1 MHGVRQWWVRLSILH
16 KAIVLSCAFV
26 IPILLVVG
34 LLMNDFYDYREK
46 SDDILSEYA
55 RCTDYMNAMEQEN
68 ALLGELTFAAPES
81 DTIDKYAD
89 AVQDTAAAWER
100 LRSAETDGS
109 TQSEVLKQ
117 VIDRTMKSYRV
128 RQETFIAQLHD
139 GTFDAVNYEAL
150 RTQGSYLTQYTD
162 QLTAAFLMEGREGYL
177 VLGQRG
183 TSQNMVFTIVAAI
196 GSVLFAG
203 AMLYYARSLLLP
215 VQQMS
220 RGARRVADGEYDIED
235 FNFARSDEIGML
247 ADSFNHLKHQIARTI
262 HALESEAQLEKS
274 LRQQESEAAR
284 LRQLIEQSRF
294 AQLQSQIN
302 PHFLFNTL
310 QSVANMAGIE
320 QATVTGDMVVR
331 LANFFRYTLDHDDSV
346 VTLDRELALL
356 RDYIS
361 LQELRFGERISF
373 EMNCDSR
380 CAACELPKFTLQP
393 IVENSIVHGM
403 RSRSAGG
410 RIRIVTESTPN
421 GCRIQITDNRRRLP
435 AQQNE
440 TEPRRGT
447 PVHRPA
453 EYRGTHCAVRR
464 QLPHC
469 QLSRIGHDSPHH
481 TAHERGRAYML
492 KVLIAEDEPLSLQ
505 NLSGQMRDL
514 LGADALI
521 EGVANGREAGERARQ
536 IQPQLVL
543 MDIEMPVMN
552 GLDAAAIIHKAMP
565 ETHIVFLTA
574 FDRFDYAVGAMRA
587 GGTDYLVKPFDSAQ
601 ITACLRKLN
610 LLPES
615 RPAVRG
621 DKQGNTFC
629 TQFSVW
635 LEHHY
640 MQDVSLDQAAEAMG
654 MSSFYFSRFFRT
666 SYNQTFLEYLTAY
679 RIDRAVELLQQTD
692 IPVREIAVRVGY
704 TDANYFTKVFKR
716 HLGVTPTEY
725 RNHNAN

>member
-1 MHGVRQWWVRLSILH
+1 MHGVRQWWVHLSILH

-310 QSVANMAGIE
+310 NALYGLLITRSDKTEATLERFINLTKYMYNNANRDFIPLGEEVEYIDQYIALQTLRLNGFAEVRFDRTVEHDAMSVPPMLLITFVENAFKYGISSNEPCFVRIRLRQQGSTLRFEVENSVFGRESQNSKRMGIANC
-320 QATVTGDMVVR
+320 R
-331 LANFFRYTLDHDDSV
+331 KR
-346 VTLDRELALL
+346 LALL
-356 RDYIS
+356 YPDR
-361 LQELRFGERISF
+361 
-373 EMNCDSR
+373 
-380 CAACELPKFTLQP
+380 
-393 IVENSIVHGM
+393 H
-403 RSRSAGG
+403 
-410 RIRIVTESTPN
+410 
-421 GCRIQITDNRRRLP
+421 RL
-435 AQQNE
+435 E
-440 TEPRRGT
+440 T
-447 PVHRPA
+447 
-453 EYRGTHCAVRR
+453 
-464 QLPHC
+464 
-469 QLSRIGHDSPHH
+469 
-481 TAHERGRAYML
+481 
-492 KVLIAEDEPLSLQ
+492 
-505 NLSGQMRDL
+505 
-514 LGADALI
+514 
-521 EGVANGREAGERARQ
+521 
-536 IQPQLVL
+536 
-543 MDIEMPVMN
+543 
-552 GLDAAAIIHKAMP
+552 
-565 ETHIVFLTA
+565 
-574 FDRFDYAVGAMRA
+574 
-587 GGTDYLVKPFDSAQ
+587 GTDADGLFRVRLEIQS
-601 ITACLRKLN
+601 
-610 LLPES
+610 
-615 RPAVRG
+615 PA
-621 DKQGNTFC
+621 
-629 TQFSVW
+629 
-635 LEHHY
+635 L
-640 MQDVSLDQAAEAMG
+640 
-654 MSSFYFSRFFRT
+654 
-666 SYNQTFLEYLTAY
+666 
-679 RIDRAVELLQQTD
+679 
-692 IPVREIAVRVGY
+692 
-704 TDANYFTKVFKR
+704 
-716 HLGVTPTEY
+716 
-725 RNHNAN
+725 

>member
-16 KAIVLSCAFV
+16 KAIVLSCAFI

-89 AVQDTAAAWER
+89 AVQDTASAWVR

-220 RGARRVADGEYDIED
+220 RGAHRVADGEYDIED

-310 QSVANMAGIE
+310 STIAALSREEGAPLSEDLII
-320 QATVTGDMVVR
+320 R
-331 LANFFRYTLDHDDSV
+331 LSNFFRY
-346 VTLDRELALL
+346 
-356 RDYIS
+356 S
-361 LQELRFGERISF
+361 L
-373 EMNCDSR
+373 
-380 CAACELPKFTLQP
+380 
-393 IVENSIVHGM
+393 
-403 RSRSAGG
+403 
-410 RIRIVTESTPN
+410 ES
-421 GCRIQITDNRRRLP
+421 
-435 AQQNE
+435 
-440 TEPRRGT
+440 
-447 PVHRPA
+447 
-453 EYRGTHCAVRR
+453 
-464 QLPHC
+464 
-469 QLSRIGHDSPHH
+469 
-481 TAHERGRAYML
+481 
-492 KVLIAEDEPLSLQ
+492 DEKMVSL
-505 NLSGQMRDL
+505 
-514 LGADALI
+514 
-521 EGVANGREAGERARQ
+521 GRE
-536 IQPQLVL
+536 
-543 MDIEMPVMN
+543 
-552 GLDAAAIIHKAMP
+552 
-565 ETHIVFLTA
+565 
-574 FDRFDYAVGAMRA
+574 
-587 GGTDYLVKPFDSAQ
+587 
-601 ITACLRKLN
+601 
-610 LLPES
+610 
-615 RPAVRG
+615 
-621 DKQGNTFC
+621 
-629 TQFSVW
+629 
-635 LEHHY
+635 
-640 MQDVSLDQAAEAMG
+640 
-654 MSSFYFSRFFRT
+654 
-666 SYNQTFLEYLTAY
+666 
-679 RIDRAVELLQQTD
+679 VELLQDYIELQETRYSGRIHTEIRIEPGLERVTVPKFILQPLVENSMLHGLKECISD
-692 IPVREIAVRVGY
+692 GEIRVRARRVGADVAITV
-704 TDANYFTKVFKR
+704 TDNGCGFDTRHPHIGNGKRCSVGMANIAERMELNGGEFRIFSRIGWGTCAKIIIK
-716 HLGVTPTEY
+716 GEMK
-725 RNHNAN
+725 A

>member
-46 SDDILSEYA
+46 SNDILSEYA

-68 ALLGELTFAAPES
+68 ALLSELTLAAPGS

-128 RQETFIAQLHD
+128 RQETFIAQLHG

-162 QLTAAFLMEGREGYL
+162 QLTEAFLMEGREGYL

-183 TSQNMVFTIVAAI
+183 TAQNMVFTIVAAI

-310 QSVANMAGIE
+310 QSVP
-320 QATVTGDMVVR
+320 TW
-331 LANFFRYTLDHDDSV
+331 
-346 VTLDRELALL
+346 
-356 RDYIS
+356 
-361 LQELRFGERISF
+361 
-373 EMNCDSR
+373 
-380 CAACELPKFTLQP
+380 
-393 IVENSIVHGM
+393 
-403 RSRSAGG
+403 
-410 RIRIVTESTPN
+410 
-421 GCRIQITDNRRRLP
+421 
-435 AQQNE
+435 
-440 TEPRRGT
+440 
-447 PVHRPA
+447 
-453 EYRGTHCAVRR
+453 
-464 QLPHC
+464 
-469 QLSRIGHDSPHH
+469 
-481 TAHERGRAYML
+481 
-492 KVLIAEDEPLSLQ
+492 
-505 NLSGQMRDL
+505 
-514 LGADALI
+514 
-521 EGVANGREAGERARQ
+521 
-536 IQPQLVL
+536 
-543 MDIEMPVMN
+543 
-552 GLDAAAIIHKAMP
+552 
-565 ETHIVFLTA
+565 
-574 FDRFDYAVGAMRA
+574 
-587 GGTDYLVKPFDSAQ
+587 
-601 ITACLRKLN
+601 
-610 LLPES
+610 PES
-615 RPAVRG
+615 SRRPSPATWWCGWR
-621 DKQGNTFC
+621 TFSA
-629 TQFSVW
+629 TRST
-635 LEHHY
+635 
-640 MQDVSLDQAAEAMG
+640 M
-654 MSSFYFSRFFRT
+654 T
-666 SYNQTFLEYLTAY
+666 TAW
-679 RIDRAVELLQQTD
+679 
-692 IPVREIAVRVGY
+692 
-704 TDANYFTKVFKR
+704 
-716 HLGVTPTEY
+716 
-725 RNHNAN
+725 